1 MKRYLVLL
9 LSILLLFSCSSCNDE
24 HIDRNTGETNDSL
37 SETEKPNE
45 TNEINKVNFEAQ
57 YIRTNGYIN
66 DAKYPT
72 TKIIRSVS
80 QLNNYYEENKS
91 IYDLERNDK
100 VSSDSTIGF
109 LDACDKY
116 DEEYFKD
123 HILIMVLLE
132 EGSGSNRHNVNS
144 IELSSSGKLN
154 IYIKTIVP
162 EVGTCDMAEWH
173 LLIEPEAGT
182 TIANENDITVIID

>member
-9 LSILLLFSCSSCNDE
+9 ISILLLFSFSSCNDE

-66 DAKYPT
+66 DAKYPI

-91 IYDLERNDK
+91 IYDLEARTKHLPTALSDFLTHATNTTRNISK
-100 VSSDSTIGF
+100 I
-109 LDACDKY
+109 
-116 DEEYFKD
+116 
-123 HILIMVLLE
+123 
-132 EGSGSNRHNVNS
+132 
-144 IELSSSGKLN
+144 
-154 IYIKTIVP
+154 IYS
-162 EVGTCDMAEWH
+162 
-173 LLIEPEAGT
+173 
-182 TIANENDITVIID
+182 